1 MAILSE
7 RVREYASNPLD
18 RHPDNGAACCVAF
31 VNNRLVQVPEPSE
44 PPSQLAQLIHDQ
56 FRALVLSAGFSCLGA
71 QAAIRAGR
79 YRMGI
84 YGELGLPDVTR
95 DLAAHLSAFVE
106 ADDPSA
112 HSLTTFVASFSGPA
126 PTDELEFERLLWA
139 QLQALHDQYG
149 RDHRWDPSVSSDPE
163 DASFSFSFAGRAFFV
178 VGLHA
183 ASSRWARRFAWPTLV
198 FNPHHQFKHLRQQG
212 TFARLQA
219 RIRARELALQGTLNV
234 NLSEFGER
242 PEARQY
248 AGRPVEDAW
257 QCPFQARNP
266 NPEHPLESLETAVGF
281 PRPR

>member
-1 MAILSE
+1 MPIPSE
-7 RVREYASNPLD
+7 RVGECAAQPLD
-18 RHPDNGAACCVAF
+18 QRPDGGAACCVAL
-31 VNNRLVQVPEPSE
+31 VDNRLVQALDPSE

-71 QAAIRAGR
+71 QAAIRAGH

-84 YGELGLPDVTR
+84 YGDLGLPDVTQA
-95 DLAAHLSAFVE
+95 LAAHLSAFVE
-106 ADDPSA
+106 AYDPSA

-126 PTDELEFERLLWA
+126 ATDELEFERLLWA
-139 QLQALHDQYG
+139 QLQALHDRYG

-198 FNPHHQFKHLRQQG
+198 FNPHQQFKQLRQRG

-219 RIRARELALQGTLNV
+219 HIRGRELALQATLNA

-242 PEARQY
+242 SEARQY

-257 QCPFQARNP
+257 QCPFQARDTD
-266 NPEHPLESLETAVGF
+266 PEHPLESLETAVRS